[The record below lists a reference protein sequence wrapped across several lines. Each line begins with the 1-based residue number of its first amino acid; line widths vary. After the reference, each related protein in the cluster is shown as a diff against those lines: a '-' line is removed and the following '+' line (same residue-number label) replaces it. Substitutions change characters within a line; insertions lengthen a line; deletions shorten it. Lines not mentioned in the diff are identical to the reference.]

1 MKKKILLCLIALMM
15 AVLGG
20 CAMLEHKDAVGN
32 VTRYL
37 RIGPQSIGDG
47 SITLPDGSVL
57 NFEEQNA
64 ELPKVEITATSIIIG
79 KKVMP

>member
-1 MKKKILLCLIALMM
+1 MKTILILLTVLLV
-15 AVLGG
+15 VLGG
-20 CAMLEHKDAVGN
+20 CAMLEHKDAAGN

-64 ELPKVEITATSIIIG
+64 ELPKVEITATSITIG
-79 KKVMP
+79 GRKVGP